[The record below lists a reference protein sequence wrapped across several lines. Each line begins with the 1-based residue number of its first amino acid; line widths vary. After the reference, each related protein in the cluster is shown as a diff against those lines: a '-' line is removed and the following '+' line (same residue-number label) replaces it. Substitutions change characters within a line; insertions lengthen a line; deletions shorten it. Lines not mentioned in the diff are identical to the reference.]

1 MTQTFLMGAVMNTQ
15 SLSPLDVAIPP
26 SVIFSS
32 TKLCYDHSK
41 QQTYFSEIKDGVI
54 QSVLMAQST
63 QTFGSR
69 GEVTDN
75 DQD

>member
-1 MTQTFLMGAVMNTQ
+1 MKTQY
-15 SLSPLDVAIPP
+15 LSPLDVAIPP
-26 SVIFSS
+26 SVIFST

-54 QSVLMAQST
+54 QSVLMASST
-63 QTFGSR
+63 QTFRST
-69 GEVTDN
+69 GEVYDN

>member
-1 MTQTFLMGAVMNTQ
+1 MKTQY
-15 SLSPLDVAIPP
+15 LSPLDVAISP

-54 QSVLMAQST
+54 KSVLMATST
-63 QTFGSR
+63 QTFRNDGSPY
-69 GEVTDN
+69 DS

>member
-1 MTQTFLMGAVMNTQ
+1 MKTQY
-15 SLSPLDVAIPP
+15 LSPLDVATPP

-54 QSVLMAQST
+54 QSVLMASST
-63 QTFGSR
+63 QTFR
-69 GEVTDN
+69 NNGEPYDN